1 MWGKNVS
8 EMVIVSSSGA
18 VGLVGGARIEPTDLA
33 EFSGLT
39 THLVAADGGAD
50 HLLEARLVPSAVI
63 GDMDSISETARL
75 AFAGQ
80 LHPVA
85 EQETTDFEK
94 ALMRIDAA
102 CILAFGFTGGRMDHV
117 LSVLNVLARYRHC
130 AVVLLDESDASFILP
145 DNPVTLN
152 LPPDTRLSLMPLA
165 ELRATATGLRW
176 PLHDRVL
183 HPAGTVSSSNA
194 VAEGPVKLQ
203 ADGPLLI
210 TLPRAHLAQ
219 AVTAAARAR

>member
-1 MWGKNVS
+1 MS
-8 EMVIVSSSGA
+8 EAIIVSSLGA
-18 VGLVGGARIEPTDLA
+18 IGLVGGAKVETTDLA
-33 EFSGLT
+33 ELSGLT

-50 HLLEARLVPSAVI
+50 HLLAAGLSPAAVI
-63 GDMDSISETARL
+63 GDMDSLSDAARI
-75 AFAGQ
+75 AFADQ

-94 ALMRIDAA
+94 ALMRVESA
-102 CILAFGFTGGRMDHV
+102 CVLALGFTGGRMDHM
-117 LSVLNVLARYRHC
+117 LSVLNVLARYRHR
-130 AVVLLDESDASFILP
+130 AVVLLDDTDASFILP
-145 DNPVTLN
+145 DDPVVLN

-176 PLHDRVL
+176 PLQDRVL

-194 VAEGPVKLQ
+194 VAQGPVSIQ

-219 AVTAAARAR
+219 AVTAASRVR

>member
-1 MWGKNVS
+1 MPDPA
-8 EMVIVSSSGA
+8 IVSSSGL

-33 EFSGLT
+33 ELSRLV
-39 THLVAADGGAD
+39 THLVGADGGAD
-50 HLLEARLVPSAVI
+50 HLLAAGLEPAAII
-63 GDMDSISETARL
+63 GDMDSISDAARA
-75 AFAGQ
+75 AFAEQ
-80 LHPVA
+80 LHAVA

-102 CILAFGFTGGRMDHV
+102 CILAIGFTGGRMDHA
-117 LSVLNVLARYRHC
+117 LSVLNVLARYRHR
-130 AVVLLDESDASFILP
+130 AVVLLDESDASFMLP
-145 DNPVTLN
+145 DRPVTLN
-152 LPPDTRLSLMPLA
+152 LPSETRLSLMPLA

-194 VAEGPVKLQ
+194 VAEGAVKLQ
-203 ADGPLLI
+203 ADGPLLV

-219 AVTAAARAR
+219 AVTAAARVR